1 MINSVDEF
9 MEEFA
14 KHKDKV
20 TWYLHAPTPF
30 ADHTQIRGRD
40 VLCSPMTVMCTP
52 PVHVYLD
59 FIDLEADIHHTFV
72 RVISAA
78 SDHSLYGLKEAVEKF
93 PVDKFPMS
101 RAPEALELRIRLLE
115 VLGIEDTLT
124 SKGGSSEEGAF

>member
-1 MINSVDEF
+1 MINTVDEF
-9 MEEFA
+9 MEEFV

-20 TWYLHAPTPF
+20 EWYLHAPTPF

-40 VLCSPMTVMCTP
+40 VLCNPLSVMSDP

-59 FIDLEADIHHTFV
+59 FIELDTEIHHTFV
-72 RVISAA
+72 RVIFAA
-78 SDHSLYGLKEAVEKF
+78 SDHSLLGLREAVEKF

-101 RAPEALELRIRLLE
+101 RAPEALELRLRLLE
-115 VLGIEDTLT
+115 VLGIEDNIT